1 MKATQFIKD
10 HGLER
15 AREVVD
21 GAPEYATYFELTIDG
36 VLYFKYF
43 EFSWFCFGDEGLINT
58 YMDDYETCH
67 LIDLRILKRLVE
79 SVDLIT
85 KIGGIENAK
94 TFDEKCIYCVE
105 HFTNLERLKQAI
117 ADYESIY
124 GEGNE

>member
-10 HGLER
+10 HGLEK

-21 GAPEYATYFELTIDG
+21 GAPEWAT
-36 VLYFKYF
+36 VL
-43 EFSWFCFGDEGLINT
+43 DTDVN
-58 YMDDYETCH
+58 DYYRSSVVTH
-67 LIDLRILKRLVE
+67 KDVDLKELKRLVE
-79 SVDLIT
+79 SVDLVN
-85 KIGGIENAK
+85 KVGGIENAK

-124 GEGNE
+124 GGGE